1 MRKRVSR
8 PNRRAKLSHLVDY
21 YLDSDRYLRLS
32 ASSQKQYHTHLQYAC
47 DTQVKDS
54 KKRLGEVSLY
64 GLKRRQLQSCYDEW
78 VHSGVRQ
85 ANYRLAA
92 VSVVLSYGVQSDL
105 LQYNIANG
113 VQKQTTKPRRTKWK
127 REEVLRF
134 LDTAYSDY
142 KWRSIWLIVHM
153 AYTWGQR
160 VGDIRT
166 LTWDKL
172 DLDKGVLHLTQS
184 KRGAD
189 VHLPISVDG
198 TNLLNILIQQEKDLG
213 FQDYVVP
220 MPYPKDGAYRPY
232 PVDRIDDVLNEV
244 KEAAGIDKRLTAMD
258 LRRTAITEMAEGG
271 ADMVSIMQVSG
282 HASPNSV
289 TPYLVNTL
297 RGATHA
303 LSLRGN
309 TQDD

>member
-1 MRKRVSR
+1 MRKKVAR
-8 PNRRAKLSHLVDY
+8 PKRRAKMSSLVEY

-32 ASSQKQYHTHLQYAC
+32 PSSQKQYYTHLQYAC
-47 DTQVKDS
+47 ATYIKDS
-54 KKRLGEVSLY
+54 KKTLGDMSIN
-64 GLKRRQLQSCYDEW
+64 GLRRRHLQACYDVW
-78 VHSGVRQ
+78 LASGTRQ

-92 VSVVLSYGVQSDL
+92 VSVVLAYAVQTDVLLYNVSKGVAKLS
-105 LQYNIANG
+105 
-113 VQKQTTKPRRTKWK
+113 TKPRRTKWK
-127 REEVLRF
+127 REEVLSF
-134 LDTAYSDY
+134 LDMAYSDY
-142 KWRSIWLIVHM
+142 KWRSIGLIVHM